1 MVLCPSGYLRMP
13 EHRLIAYTDGACSG
27 NPGPGGWG
35 VLLQAISDGKVVK
48 ERELSEGEEL
58 TTNNKMELMAAIA
71 ALEILER
78 TSAITIFTDSKYV
91 MNGIQTW
98 LSSWKKN
105 NWKTSSNKTVKNK
118 ELWKRLEALCQQHEV
133 DWNWVKGHAGD
144 IGNERVDELA
154 RRAMEPYKKNI
165 GS

>member
-1 MVLCPSGYLRMP
+1 MHMP
-13 EHRLIAYTDGACSG
+13 KHRLIAYTDGACSG

-35 VLLQAISDGKVVK
+35 VLLQALSDGKVVK

-71 ALEILER
+71 ALEILDRSSE
-78 TSAITIFTDSKYV
+78 ITIFTDSKYV

-98 LSSWKKN
+98 LSAWKIN
-105 NWKTSSNKTVKNK
+105 NWKTSSKKPVKNDD
-118 ELWKRLEALCQQHEV
+118 LWKRLDALCQQHEV
-133 DWNWVKGHAGD
+133 DWKWVKGHAGN

-154 RRAMEPYKKNI
+154 RRAMEPYKKNNL
-165 GS
+165 S

>member
-1 MVLCPSGYLRMP
+1 MP
-13 EHRLIAYTDGACSG
+13 RHSLIAYTDGACSG

-35 VLLQAISDGKVVK
+35 VLLQALSDGKVVK

-71 ALEILER
+71 ALEILDRSSE
-78 TSAITIFTDSKYV
+78 ITIFTDSKYV
-91 MNGIQTW
+91 KNGIQTW

-105 NWKTSSNKTVKNK
+105 NWKTSSKKPVKNDD
-118 ELWKRLEALCQQHEV
+118 LWKRLDALCQQHEV
-133 DWNWVKGHAGD
+133 DWKWVKGHAGN

-154 RRAMEPYKKNI
+154 RRAMEPYKKK
-165 GS
+165 

>member
-1 MVLCPSGYLRMP
+1 MP
-13 EHRLIAYTDGACSG
+13 KHRLIAYTDGACSG

-35 VLLQAISDGKVVK
+35 VLLQALSDGKVVK
-48 ERELSEGEEL
+48 ERELSEGENL

-78 TSAITIFTDSKYV
+78 SSEITIFTDSKYV

-98 LSSWKKN
+98 LSGWKKN
-105 NWKTSSNKTVKNK
+105 NWKTSSKKPVKNDD
-118 ELWKRLEALCQQHEV
+118 LWKRLDLLCQQHEV
-133 DWNWVKGHAGD
+133 DWKWVKGHAGN

-154 RRAMEPYKKNI
+154 RSAMEPYKKNNRF
-165 GS
+165 